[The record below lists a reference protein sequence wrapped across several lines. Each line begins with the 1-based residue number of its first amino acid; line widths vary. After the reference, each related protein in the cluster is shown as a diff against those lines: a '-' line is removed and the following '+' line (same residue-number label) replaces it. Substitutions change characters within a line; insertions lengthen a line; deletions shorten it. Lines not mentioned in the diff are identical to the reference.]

1 MLGIVGIIMLLM
13 LIYYKFSPPYH
24 QERAQI
30 TIWQKELTEMKIR
43 CDKVILQQELLTKK
57 K

>member
-30 TIWQKELTEMKIR
+30 ESWKKELTEMKIR